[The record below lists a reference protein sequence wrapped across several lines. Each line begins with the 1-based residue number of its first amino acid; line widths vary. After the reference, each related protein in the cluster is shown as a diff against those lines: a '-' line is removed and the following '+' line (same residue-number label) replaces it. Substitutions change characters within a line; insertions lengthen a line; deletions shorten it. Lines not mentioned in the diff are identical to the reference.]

1 MASSCFSS
9 LCFLTLLFFASI
21 ASAASPPRLLD
32 ALLPNGNF
40 EQSPPAS
47 KLVKRTII
55 GRHSLPGWEIDG
67 PVQYVS
73 GGPQPGGFYF
83 AIPRGVHAVR
93 LGNRATISQTM
104 NLAAGAG
111 GVYSLTFGSTKSCAQ
126 DEVLRVTVAPA
137 AAGGKSGRAAYVAA
151 DLPLQTLYSTDG
163 ADTYALAFA
172 VPYDKAGDVV
182 RISFH
187 NPGAQEDAACG
198 PLLDA
203 VAIKQIPRLTFTKGN
218 LIKNGGF
225 EIGPHVFTNY
235 STGVLLPPKQ
245 PTDRTSPLPGWIVE
259 SLKPVK
265 YVDSRHFAVPS
276 GRAAVELV
284 AGRESAIAQ
293 IIRTVAGKSYNLSFT
308 VGDGKNDCH
317 GSMMVQAFAS
327 NKTVQV
333 PFESVGQ
340 GRFTT
345 ASLVFPAVSNRTR
358 ITFFSNYYHTKLK
371 DFGHLCG
378 PVLDDVRVFGL
389 RSNKKLV

>member
-1 MASSCFSS
+1 
-9 LCFLTLLFFASI
+9 
-21 ASAASPPRLLD
+21 
-32 ALLPNGNF
+32 
-40 EQSPPAS
+40 
-47 KLVKRTII
+47 
-55 GRHSLPGWEIDG
+55 
-67 PVQYVS
+67 
-73 GGPQPGGFYF
+73 
-83 AIPRGVHAVR
+83 
-93 LGNRATISQTM
+93 M

-137 AAGGKSGRAAYVAA
+137 AA